1 MESRLYVYIT
11 AIFITL
17 SALSSQSF
25 SEKRFYLDIDN
36 NESITNE
43 IDDYLEL
50 VDQVIPPANNYNRA
64 LSWNYAEYIM
74 GLGLIHLQ
82 RPDSRLIDAML
93 IGSDHLLSKR
103 NDYLDNLQLFIDD
116 KSLPVWPALE
126 KRWSFNNEPVAFT
139 NHLMTAN
146 ILQPIALTAFVL
158 ANSENSVFRKKSK
171 YYLAEVEEVLNDYS
185 FSNLWFDEINKLFIH
200 ANSSRISQIN
210 EISEKKIGKP
220 TSYNRNFMMATVLY
234 LVLET
239 KKVLMETD
247 NNIDRYKNTISSIIN
262 NFKNDAQIIE
272 YDSNNKYLLWNFDNS
287 KTSDK
292 AQIED
297 IFHGGLVALSLMILF
312 DDKNDYFNINQSFLD
327 FMSNTYLFSLR
338 KMTPDS
344 IDFFEYVD
352 GTGDNLSEQ
361 RRVSN
366 LFWCELSLVNKAIWE
381 ESCGVQLENEGV
393 SVRDGFFL
401 ASGIAIKIKLARMI
415 SDN

>member
-1 MESRLYVYIT
+1 MESRLHLYIV
-11 AIFITL
+11 AIFISL

-25 SEKRFYLDIDN
+25 SEKRFYLDVDN
-36 NESITNE
+36 NGSITSE

-50 VDQVIPPANNYNRA
+50 IDQVIRPANNYHRA

-82 RPDSRLIDAML
+82 RADSRLIDAML

-103 NDYLDNLQLFIDD
+103 NDYLDNLQLFIDE
-116 KSLPVWPALE
+116 KPLPVWPALE
-126 KRWSFNNEPVAFT
+126 RRWSFNNEPVAFT

-158 ANSENSVFRKKSK
+158 ANSENSAYRKKSR
-171 YYLAEVEEVLNDYS
+171 YYLEEVEKVLHEYS
-185 FSNLWFDEINKLFIH
+185 FSNLWFDEINMLFIH

-210 EISEKKIGKP
+210 EISEEKIGKP

-239 KKVLMETD
+239 KKVHKETD
-247 NNIDRYKNTISSIIN
+247 NNIDRYKDTISSIIN
-262 NFKNDAQIIE
+262 NFKKDAQIID
-272 YDSNNKYLLWNFDNS
+272 YDDNNKYLLWNFDNS
-287 KTSDK
+287 KTSDQT
-292 AQIED
+292 QIED

-312 DDKNDYFNINQSFLD
+312 DDKNDYFNISQSFLYSL
-327 FMSNTYLFSLR
+327 SNTYLLALQKSPPTKL
-338 KMTPDS
+338 
-344 IDFFEYVD
+344 DFFEYID

-401 ASGIAIKIKLARMI
+401 ASGIALKIKLASIMN
-415 SDN
+415 DN

>member
-1 MESRLYVYIT
+1 MDSRLYVYII

-17 SALSSQSF
+17 SGLSSQSF

-82 RPDSRLIDAML
+82 RADSRLIDAML

-103 NDYLDNLQLFIDD
+103 NDHLDDLELFIDE
-116 KSLPVWPALE
+116 KPLPVWPALE
-126 KRWSFNNEPVAFT
+126 RRWSFNNEPVAFT

-158 ANSENSVFRKKSK
+158 ATSENSAYRKKSR
-171 YYLAEVEEVLNDYS
+171 YYLEQVERVLNEYS

-210 EISEKKIGKP
+210 EISEEKIGKP

-344 IDFFEYVD
+344 IDFFEYID

-401 ASGIAIKIKLARMI
+401 ASGIALKIKLARMI
-415 SDN
+415 SNN

>member
-344 IDFFEYVD
+344 IDFFEYID

>member
-1 MESRLYVYIT
+1 
-11 AIFITL
+11 
-17 SALSSQSF
+17 
-25 SEKRFYLDIDN
+25 
-36 NESITNE
+36 
-43 IDDYLEL
+43 
-50 VDQVIPPANNYNRA
+50 
-64 LSWNYAEYIM
+64 
-74 GLGLIHLQ
+74 
-82 RPDSRLIDAML
+82 
-93 IGSDHLLSKR
+93 
-103 NDYLDNLQLFIDD
+103 
-116 KSLPVWPALE
+116 
-126 KRWSFNNEPVAFT
+126 
-139 NHLMTAN
+139 
-146 ILQPIALTAFVL
+146 
-158 ANSENSVFRKKSK
+158 
-171 YYLAEVEEVLNDYS
+171 
-185 FSNLWFDEINKLFIH
+185 
-200 ANSSRISQIN
+200 
-210 EISEKKIGKP
+210 
-220 TSYNRNFMMATVLY
+220 
-234 LVLET
+234 
-239 KKVLMETD
+239 METD

-287 KTSDK
+287 KTSDQ

-344 IDFFEYVD
+344 IDFFEYID

-401 ASGIAIKIKLARMI
+401 ASGIALKIKLARMI

>member
-1 MESRLYVYIT
+1 MESRLYVYII

-17 SALSSQSF
+17 SGLSSQSF

-344 IDFFEYVD
+344 IDFFEYID

>member
-1 MESRLYVYIT
+1 MDSRLYVYII

-17 SALSSQSF
+17 SSLSSQSF

-36 NESITNE
+36 NGSITNE

-50 VDQVIPPANNYNRA
+50 VDQLIPPENNYNRD

-82 RPDSRLIDAML
+82 RADSRLIDAML

-103 NDYLDNLQLFIDD
+103 NDYLDNLKLFIDE
-116 KSLPVWPALE
+116 KPLPVWPALE
-126 KRWSFNNEPVAFT
+126 KRWSFNNEPVTFT

-158 ANSENSVFRKKSK
+158 ANSENSAYQKKSR
-171 YYLAEVEEVLNDYS
+171 YYLEEVERVLNEYS
-185 FSNLWFDEINKLFIH
+185 FSNLWFDEINKLFTH

-210 EISEKKIGKP
+210 EISEEKIGKP

-239 KKVLMETD
+239 KKIHKETD

-262 NFKNDAQIIE
+262 NFKNDSQIID
-272 YDSNNKYLLWNFDNS
+272 YDDNNKYLLWNFDNS
-287 KTSDK
+287 KTSDQ

-312 DDKNDYFNINQSFLD
+312 DDKNDYFNINQSFLHSL
-327 FMSNTYLFSLR
+327 SNTYLLALQ
-338 KMTPDS
+338 KPPPATLE
-344 IDFFEYVD
+344 FFEYID

-401 ASGIAIKIKLARMI
+401 ASGIALKIKLARMI